1 MTTAASVPVPVPAA
15 ELPSVRFRRR
25 ATAVTAG
32 TAVLVAALVYLKA
45 NPLAIARDF
54 HYVVDLVNQML
65 PPNFALWRQA
75 SLWSSLLQTLS
86 MAFLATLVGAAIA
99 LVLALLGATNTSPHW
114 TLRMI
119 VRSGLTAE
127 RCTPNFVVLLI
138 LLIAV
143 GIGPFAAMLS
153 LLIGSLGMFGK
164 LFADAIEQVDR
175 GPLEAIE
182 ASGAGRLQIIRYG
195 VMPQVAPSI
204 VANVFYAFDVN
215 LRAAVALGVFGGGGI
230 GFELNVARSI
240 LRYQDMF
247 ACLILII
254 VMITVMERVA
264 DFFRRRILSLEGVL
278 N

>member
-1 MTTAASVPVPVPAA
+1 VIAAVTVQVPVT
-15 ELPSVRFRRR
+15 ELPSRRFRRR

-32 TAVLVAALVYLKA
+32 TALLVATLVYLKA
-45 NPLAIARDF
+45 DPVALIRDF
-54 HYVVDLVNQML
+54 HYVVDLLGQML

-75 SLWSSLLQTLS
+75 RLWTSLLETIS
-86 MAFLATLVGAAIA
+86 MAFLATLGGATMA
-99 LVLALLGATNTSPHW
+99 LVLAVFGATNTSPHW
-114 TLRMI
+114 ALRMV

-164 LFADAIEQVDR
+164 LFADAIEQIDR
-175 GPLEAIE
+175 GPLEAIAAAG
-182 ASGAGRLQIIRYG
+182 ASRLQIIRYA

-230 GFELNVARSI
+230 GFELNVARSV